1 MDENQFITRKEDL
14 VEILSKRPKC
24 LESTANGK
32 FIISHEQLPNIL
44 LTTFKKKPVFNF
56 IVHSKSQDGTAGH
69 WWNLTIFN
77 NKTLFFLDGLNHVKY
92 QSNVMSNIKKFIKIN
107 NLTMHNFNIRYQAP
121 SSKKCGFLA
130 CFFVYKSV
138 SSSVMKFF
146 KLLLMLKQNSMKT
159 NEEYMFKLVK
169 KYFNLH
175 I

>member
-32 FIISHEQLPNIL
+32 FIISHEQLPSIL

-56 IVHSKSQDGTAGH
+56 IVHSQSQNDTAGH
-69 WWNLTIFN
+69 WWNLIIFN
-77 NKTLFFLDGLNHVKY
+77 NKTLFFLDGLNHVKS
-92 QSNVMSNIKKFIKIN
+92 QSNVMTNIKKFIKIN
-107 NLTMHNFNIRYQAP
+107 NLTMHNFSIRYQSP

-130 CFFVYKSV
+130 CFFIYKSV
-138 SSSVMKFF
+138 SSSVINFF

-159 NEEYMFKLVK
+159 NEEYIFKLVK
-169 KYFNLH
+169 KYFNLN